1 MIVVPSDCFPPMPLA
16 MQGGFQGECMVYP
29 TLSNGHTIRILYRDS
44 QLKEVIYP
52 DLIRTFQEGGFQAIG
67 DWWDLIQLVSVG
79 GTISLAGPRYPNPK
93 KYRPETM
100 KDVFMLAER
109 NLAHALVTTIFSKEV
124 PFGCSPISFEEV
136 QGRFNFD
143 TRNAFR
149 CATFV
154 IRARNGLQNDLYR
167 ITIEGTENDLAM
179 HRFTF
184 EPSIT
189 WLCRRFPE
197 TFQLTS
203 STGEALDHDPALNS
217 DPPLQAVMLTGKPA
231 AGTCGGGG
239 GDDGGP
245 NLSAASGPP
254 VRDLK
259 SKPEFV

>member
-1 MIVVPSDCFPPMPLA
+1 
-16 MQGGFQGECMVYP
+16 MQGSFHGQCMVYP

-44 QLKEVIYP
+44 QLKEVVYP
-52 DLIRTFQEGGFQAIG
+52 DLIRAFQEGGFQAIG

-100 KDVFMLAER
+100 RDVFMLAER

-124 PFGCSPISFEEV
+124 PFGCSPTSFEEV

-149 CATFV
+149 CATLV
-154 IRARNGLQNDLYR
+154 IRARNGLENDLYR
-167 ITIEGTENDLAM
+167 IKIEGTGNDLAM

-203 STGEALDHDPALNS
+203 STGEALDRDPALNS
-217 DPPLQAVMLTGKPA
+217 DVQDPPLQAVMLTGKPA